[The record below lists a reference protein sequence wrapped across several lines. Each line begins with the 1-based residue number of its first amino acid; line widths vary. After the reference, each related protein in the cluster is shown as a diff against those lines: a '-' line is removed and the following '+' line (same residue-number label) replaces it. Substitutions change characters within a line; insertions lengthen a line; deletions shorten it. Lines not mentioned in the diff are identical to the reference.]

1 MSGLLDKANAQ
12 KTETIDAESTTVKV
26 TKVVDAVTT
35 AKGESF
41 FGTAN
46 PIGLGLAGLGFILM
60 WFLDNYWLEDITGPV
75 PFGLVVIAMMGV
87 SFYLVWNSLD
97 RQKTITLAVGYLLLT
112 GVPYLAGLEFGSSPG
127 VSEISI
133 NEESNELSFVI
144 RGSFSSATAEV
155 LFGDESLWSQSKD
168 MNNDRSKFTVSLDTI
183 FNGNSQDHL
192 SNTVN
197 TYSIRATS
205 NNGDTSAV
213 DISPTLIN
221 REVQNAAA
229 KLIMRTETTEDGE
242 QLVVGVTVEALV
254 GMFSS
259 SAAATEGGSH
269 DMVSTSQTR
278 LPVSSDY
285 TIQMKILQDGTQT
298 YETGIIEVDGLSAT
312 WEPESNDLA
321 NFGSTNGWLA
331 MPGNTLDENGLY
343 EFIERDEFF
352 EDDGCY
358 NFQIIVTNQYY
369 SSMNAESPGTG
380 VVISDNAWQLDFESA
395 EANSNM
401 NPCNP

>member
-12 KTETIDAESTTVKV
+12 KTETIDAESVTVEV
-26 TKVVDAVTT
+26 TKVVDSVTSP
-35 AKGESF
+35 KGESF
-41 FGTAN
+41 IRTAN
-46 PIGLGLAGLGFILM
+46 PVGLGLAVIGFILM
-60 WFLDNYWLEDITGPV
+60 WFLDNYWLEDLTGPV
-75 PFGLVVIAMMGV
+75 PFGLFVIAMMGV
-87 SFYLVWNSLD
+87 SFYLVWNSID

-112 GVPYLAGLEFGSSPG
+112 GLPYLAGLEFGSSPG
-127 VSEISI
+127 VSEISV
-133 NEESNELSFVI
+133 NEDSNELSFVI
-144 RGSFSSATAEV
+144 RGSFSTATAEV
-155 LFGDESLWSQSKD
+155 LFDDESLWSQSKD

-183 FNGNSQDHL
+183 FKGNSQNHL

-205 NNGDTSAV
+205 NSGDTSTV

-221 REVQNAAA
+221 REVENSAA
-229 KLIMRTETTEDGE
+229 KLIMRTETTEDGD

-259 SAAATEGGSH
+259 SAGASDGGSH
-269 DMVSTSQTR
+269 DMVSTSEKR
-278 LPVSSDY
+278 LPISSDY
-285 TIQMKILQDGTQT
+285 TIQMKILQDGSQT
-298 YETGIIEVDGLSAT
+298 YESAIIAVDGLSAT
-312 WEPESNDLA
+312 WTPESNDLA

-331 MPGNTLDENGLY
+331 MPGNTMDENGLY

-369 SSMNAESPGTG
+369 SSMNADSPGNG

-401 NPCNP
+401 NRCDA

>member
-259 SAAATEGGSH
+259 SAAATDGGSH